1 MTLQQNYDP
10 VNLTAE
16 SHGPAR
22 RAGILI
28 VILGIM
34 ILFVLLVLVLLR
46 PGSGTT
52 VSPDSPAAS
61 FARDMI
67 VHHSQAVEMALLLY
81 DRTQNETLRAI
92 ALDILLSQ
100 QNQIGQMQGW
110 LYLWNLPIASAELPM
125 AWMGMVVE
133 GLMPGMATDEQM
145 AALRDST
152 GEEADRLFIQLMIPH
167 HESAIHMA
175 QEISTRTSI
184 PAVQNFARSVIDS
197 QQREIRELRL
207 IGEELGIQQPDS

>member
-1 MTLQQNYDP
+1 MTLEQNHDS
-10 VNLTAE
+10 VNLEPENTGAT
-16 SHGPAR
+16 R
-22 RAGILI
+22 RVSIVIVIFGAMILI
-28 VILGIM
+28 I
-34 ILFVLLVLVLLR
+34 LLVLVLLR
-46 PGSGTT
+46 PNTGTT
-52 VSPDSPAAS
+52 VSTDSPVAG

-67 VHHSQAVEMALLLY
+67 VHHNQAVQMSLLLY
-81 DRTQNETLRAI
+81 DRTENETLRSI

-110 LYLWNLPIASAELPM
+110 LYLWGLPVASAELPM

-152 GEEADRLFIQLMIPH
+152 GEDADRLFIQLMIPH

-175 QEISTRTSI
+175 EEIADRTSI
-184 PAVQNFARSVIDS
+184 PAVQNFVRSVNAS
-197 QQREIRELRL
+197 QQREIHELQL
-207 IGEELGIQQPDS
+207 IGEELGLDLDAS